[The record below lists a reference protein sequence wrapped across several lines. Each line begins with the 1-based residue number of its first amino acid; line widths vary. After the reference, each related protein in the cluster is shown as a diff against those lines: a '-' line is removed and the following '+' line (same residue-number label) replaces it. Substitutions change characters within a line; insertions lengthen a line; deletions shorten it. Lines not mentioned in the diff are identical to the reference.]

1 MFQVFTAMAFILFAD
16 EKVDIAVIEVR
27 YIFYFFQQLVTNL
40 ISNPN
45 DSSDFSFVISPTK
58 RFLS

>member
-40 ISNPN
+40 ISN
-45 DSSDFSFVISPTK
+45 DSSDFSFVISPTE